1 MKRTAM
7 LIALL
12 LSSTISFSQDDTSL
26 NDSLIY
32 TPQYLFELMIADLEQ
47 CDLDR
52 IELKKAKAELALIYV
67 DLAKEQAAKNSLR
80 SQLNSMYVWNDS
92 LSTANMQMALENQRN
107 MDKLKRNNRWWKFGT
122 VSGWLTS
129 IAVHL
134 NWKQSWVEWGK

>member
-1 MKRTAM
+1 M
-7 LIALL
+7 L
-12 LSSTISFSQDDTSL
+12 LSSIMSFSQDDTSL

-32 TPQYLFELMIADLEQ
+32 TPQYLFELMVADLEQ

-67 DLAKEQAAKNSLR
+67 DLAKEQASKNSLR
-80 SQLNSMYVWNDS
+80 SQLNSMSVWNDS

-107 MDKLKRNNRWWKFGT
+107 MDKLKRSNRWWKFGT
-122 VSGWLTS
+122 ISGWLTS

>member
-1 MKRTAM
+1 MM
-7 LIALL
+7 V
-12 LSSTISFSQDDTSL
+12 
-26 NDSLIY
+26 
-32 TPQYLFELMIADLEQ
+32 ADLEQ

-80 SQLNSMYVWNDS
+80 SQLNSMSVWNDS

-107 MDKLKRNNRWWKFGT
+107 MEKLKRNNRWWKFGT